1 MLDAHQDQ
9 ITLLRVHINNE
20 VLIQI
25 LIRSDLILYYFFP
38 TFLGWVFFPLQ
49 LTVNELGRKSS
60 FLLPDSQR
68 HPGQFTILNIFIF
81 TNTVITDYKS
91 SDPHLNSTH
100 YQKYYAGIVCFVK
113 QAQYV
118 EVLVNNTMFS
128 FKQLEYYIASEVIYH
143 IRCYNGNK
151 QRYSLTDRRERQGEG
166 WNANFCRLSHTA
178 GLTVWHV
185 WWMVLHWYCWP
196 LTSTHCHQSRDKE
209 EEKSWG
215 GGHPAAQAAEAVDAS
230 FHHLTHKRAHTHA
243 DAPFSPHKSTG
254 TNIKAHTH
262 SNAHSLLLSHPD
274 NLYPT
279 AVCICWAKPF
289 SFWLLNQFSLS
300 PDRLHQRLMQQL
312 QPYET
317 KGFWDYAKKQ
327 VFHHKLHICYTS
339 HCKREWIRGEVHTGK
354 QLEIKNGTGRGKL
367 LCWQGTEQ
375 SLLVLPPRHRERK
388 SCETAALASQS
399 ALMGLFKR
407 SG

>member
-100 YQKYYAGIVCFVK
+100 YAGIVCFVK

-215 GGHPAAQAAEAVDAS
+215 GGGTSCSTSSRSSRCFLSSPHTQ
-230 FHHLTHKRAHTHA
+230 TCAHTCRRSLFPTQIHWYQHQ
-243 DAPFSPHKSTG
+243 S
-254 TNIKAHTH
+254 AHT
-262 SNAHSLLLSHPD
+262 
-274 NLYPT
+274 
-279 AVCICWAKPF
+279 
-289 SFWLLNQFSLS
+289 
-300 PDRLHQRLMQQL
+300 
-312 QPYET
+312 
-317 KGFWDYAKKQ
+317 
-327 VFHHKLHICYTS
+327 
-339 HCKREWIRGEVHTGK
+339 
-354 QLEIKNGTGRGKL
+354 
-367 LCWQGTEQ
+367 
-375 SLLVLPPRHRERK
+375 
-388 SCETAALASQS
+388 
-399 ALMGLFKR
+399 FKCTLTPVITPW
-407 SG
+407 